1 MAIKGPV
8 LRLTAKTTT
17 TRFPFQLK
25 ESPVTFR
32 KETWFCFVVLWF
44 HKKASPPP
52 STSPKKEAKYQHPSI
67 SRFVSV
73 SLAPVFFFQGSIT
86 FLCHSNS
93 GVGQVPVPYSFNLDR
108 KWTGRWELESV
119 EVFLGWKSLTSPELW
134 DRYAEMTPYFN
145 RDICSKPSLLVSM
158 LTFPGC
164 KFDNLERKYLEKLW
178 KILGMCLFYFLFVW
192 FLLGD

>member
-1 MAIKGPV
+1 MVIKGSV

-44 HKKASPPP
+44 HKKASPL

-86 FLCHSNS
+86 YFLCHTTVGWGRCQFLAASISTGS
-93 GVGQVPVPYSFNLDR
+93 GLGDGSWNL
-108 KWTGRWELESV
+108 
-119 EVFLGWKSLTSPELW
+119 SPLKFEI
-134 DRYAEMTPYFN
+134 DCSKMVTPHLN
-145 RDICSKPSLLVSM
+145 RDIFSKPSLLVSM
-158 LTFPGC
+158 LKFLRC
-164 KFDNLERKYLEKLW
+164 KFGREVVEDF
-178 KILGMCLFYFLFVW
+178 GDVFVLFLVVW
-192 FLLGD
+192 LVLGD